1 MSSRK
6 IEVMNSLHLELE
18 IAKKKNCSVRNN
30 FYLSLAGSYSN
41 PNYYIMPG
49 WDLHPRKKNREEAGL
64 SQAAFFSELGVPI
77 GTKQPTQSPGYFL
90 KRSEGGG
97 EKSGQ
102 TDSTQKM
109 NFDTDLTP
117 FTKIP
122 SKHVIDLIAK
132 HSTVKLRENIIGEN
146 LDNFEYDDVILDT
159 LKTQYTK
166 EIIDNLDSIKTENC
180 SAKNTVKTIRR
191 QVTEKILA
199 KVTSDTRLLF
209 KICKDPLKF
218 NTKNLI

>member
-1 MSSRK
+1 
-6 IEVMNSLHLELE
+6 
-18 IAKKKNCSVRNN
+18 
-30 FYLSLAGSYSN
+30 
-41 PNYYIMPG
+41 MPG
-49 WDLHPRKKNREEAGL
+49 WDLHPGKKNREEARL
-64 SQAAFFSELGVPI
+64 SQAAFSSEFGVPI

-90 KRSEGGG
+90 RSEGGG

-132 HSTVKLRENIIGEN
+132 YNTVKLLENIIGEN

-159 LKTQYTK
+159 LKTQYMK

-180 SAKNTVKTIRR
+180 SAKDTVKTIRR

-199 KVTSDTRLLF
+199 KVTSNTRLLF

-218 NTKNLI
+218 NNKNLI